1 MGTALE
7 GVKLSAVAWLGRH
20 GGTASR
26 RLKAGLVAL
35 VAILMAL
42 NAVGAYGFLAR
53 AHIASA
59 VAGETAVAG
68 RAADIEAR
76 IAVQAGIVTDL
87 DRRLGQID
95 KAVETATARGRTTG
109 AMQLATDQ
117 RRNRGE
123 LVAQRITEAKALA
136 DLQVEKARIEGERR
150 TIEADLGPV
159 VVALLLDPTAVLLL
173 LAATRSGGPWNFLD
187 LQLVP
192 LGEPEAIQRLPLR
205 AHKAGETS
213 RHIQEVPV
221 VLSGLGCRF

>member
-1 MGTALE
+1 MA
-7 GVKLSAVAWLGRH
+7 AQPRH

-87 DRRLGQID
+87 DRRLGQS
-95 KAVETATARGRTTG
+95 T
-109 AMQLATDQ
+109 
-117 RRNRGE
+117 RR
-123 LVAQRITEAKALA
+123 
-136 DLQVEKARIEGERR
+136 
-150 TIEADLGPV
+150 
-159 VVALLLDPTAVLLL
+159 
-173 LAATRSGGPWNFLD
+173 
-187 LQLVP
+187 
-192 LGEPEAIQRLPLR
+192 
-205 AHKAGETS
+205 
-213 RHIQEVPV
+213 
-221 VLSGLGCRF
+221 